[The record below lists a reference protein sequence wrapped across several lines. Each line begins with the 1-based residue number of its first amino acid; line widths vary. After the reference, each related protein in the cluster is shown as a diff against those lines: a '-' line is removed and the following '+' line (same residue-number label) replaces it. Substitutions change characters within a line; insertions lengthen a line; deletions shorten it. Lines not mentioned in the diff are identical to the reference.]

1 MRQVSCSEHFDF
13 TLPVSFHQCSTPLYL
28 NRFSEHREIHVRS
41 GKANAHKVAS
51 FICAVNIGNV
61 PVCVLY
67 LIQSRSVGVI
77 NVLC

>member
-1 MRQVSCSEHFDF
+1 MTQVSCSEYFDF
-13 TLPVSFHQCSTPLYL
+13 TLPVSFHQCSTPLSL
-28 NRFSEHREIHVRS
+28 NRFSEHREIDVRS

-67 LIQSRSVGVI
+67 LI
-77 NVLC
+77 